1 MLSWRRDNKSGGREA
16 ASSSPSPVTST
27 APQPGTRTQG
37 LQSRQ
42 AGSTGPAPRQR
53 LGELLVQE
61 GIISH
66 GQLADALKR
75 QQEAGGFIGQIL
87 VESNIITQST
97 LVSFLVKQCKIP
109 HISLLDYV
117 VSDELFKLV
126 PKELCQKH
134 RFLPIDKLGKILTL
148 AMVDPLDADALEHV
162 REVCPDLRI
171 KPILCDWNHFD
182 SVARRLFNAQSDQPM
197 QEVSMGSLGLTPAKP
212 KPEPPAPEIRS
223 DPHPTEKS
231 AVDAA
236 VAALVH
242 EAAAKPDVVKADA
255 FSARHPEVVDQAPSS
270 VTLPDEVLERFSTS
284 IRGAM
289 QESVAPL
296 LRAQEQILKSTAQQ
310 QRTQGP
316 AFDPHELARE
326 ISSSLRSA
334 IMDAMLPMLQAQ
346 DKSGDAKPATATT
359 TDPEVM
365 NTLGRSMQESM
376 AKLAREISTLAAKSA
391 QPKGPTAQE
400 LAIVIGEAMRK
411 TVAEQDERLMRVADA
426 ASHAAEAAQKA
437 LEAVTQSAV
446 SRYEAPRIA
455 NLEPFPGVRPKG
467 EPVSGVPDI
476 GAPEALDT
484 PGLGME
490 SDERVR
496 AAIDSDHLLRGYT
509 FDDFLAGPSN
519 SFTITVARS
528 VAERL
533 SQDFNPLFLFG
544 GVGVGKTHVL
554 NAIGNSILAR
564 NRDLRVGYL
573 TAGHFASAY
582 TAAQRQG
589 EIEKFRASFS
599 HWDVLILDD
608 VQFLA
613 DRDDAQEELLHIF
626 NALHHEGRLLIIA
639 ADRAPDQLKGVE
651 TQLVSRFSSGVVT
664 RLRAPEMDVRMAI
677 LQRHAQRHKVSVP
690 DEILTLIASRITDD
704 VRKLTGALR
713 KVVAY
718 AKLVGQD
725 VTRDMVSEIL
735 NHLNIEAA

>member
-1 MLSWRRDNKSGGREA
+1 MLSWRRDNKGAVGESKH
-16 ASSSPSPVTST
+16 PSPTPVTNST
-27 APQPGTRTQG
+27 PQPGTRNQG
-37 LQSRQ
+37 VALRQ
-42 AGSTGPAPRQR
+42 AGSSGPAPRQR

-75 QQEAGGFIGQIL
+75 QQEAGSFIGQIL

-109 HISLLDYV
+109 YISLLDYV
-117 VSDELFKLV
+117 ISDELFKLV
-126 PKELCQKH
+126 PKELCEKY

-182 SVARRLFNAQSDQPM
+182 SVARRLFQSQSDQPM
-197 QEVSMGSLGLTPAKP
+197 QEVSMGSLGLTSAKP
-212 KPEPPAPEIRS
+212 RPDSQVSEVRS
-223 DPHPTEKS
+223 NPHTTENS

-236 VAALVH
+236 VAALVQ
-242 EAAAKPDVVKADA
+242 EAAAKPDTGKANA
-255 FSARHPEVVDQAPSS
+255 SSARHPEVIDRAPGS

-289 QESVAPL
+289 QESLAPL
-296 LRAQEQILKSTAQQ
+296 LRVQEQILKSATQQ
-310 QRTQGP
+310 QRAQGP

-334 IMDAMLPMLQAQ
+334 IMDAIPPMQPQ
-346 DKSGDAKPATATT
+346 EKSGDPKPAKAAAVDSEIFTA
-359 TDPEVM
+359 
-365 NTLGRSMQESM
+365 LGRSMQESM
-376 AKLAREISTLAAKSA
+376 AKLAREVSALAAKSA
-391 QPKGPTAQE
+391 QSKGPTAQE
-400 LAIVIGEAMRK
+400 LAIVFGEAVRK
-411 TVAEQDERLMRVADA
+411 TFAEQDERLMRVADA
-426 ASHAAEAAQKA
+426 AGHAAEAAQRA
-437 LEAVTQSAV
+437 LEAVTRSAV
-446 SRYEAPRIA
+446 SRLEAPRIA
-455 NLEPFPGVRPKG
+455 NLEPFPGVRAQG
-467 EPVSGVPDI
+467 EALAGVPEI
-476 GAPEALDT
+476 GVPEALDA

-496 AAIDSDHLLRGYT
+496 AAIDSDHLLRGYV

-519 SFTITVARS
+519 SFTITVARAA
-528 VAERL
+528 AERL
-533 SQDFNPLFLFG
+533 SQEFNPLFLFG

-554 NAIGNSILAR
+554 NAIGNSMLAR

-573 TAGHFASAY
+573 TAGHFASAFA
-582 TAAQRQG
+582 AAQRQG
-589 EIEKFRASFS
+589 EFEKFRGSFS

-608 VQFLA
+608 AQFLA
-613 DRDDAQEELLHIF
+613 DRHDAQEELLHVF
-626 NALHHEGRLLIIA
+626 DALHHEGRFLIIA

-718 AKLVGQD
+718 AKLVGRH
-725 VTRDMVSEIL
+725 VTRDMVNEIL